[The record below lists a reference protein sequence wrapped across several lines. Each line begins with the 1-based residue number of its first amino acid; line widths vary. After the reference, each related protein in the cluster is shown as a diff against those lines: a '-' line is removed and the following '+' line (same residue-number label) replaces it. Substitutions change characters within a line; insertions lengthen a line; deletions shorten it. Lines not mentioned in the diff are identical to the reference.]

1 MLFSPPP
8 LHGSPLLT
16 PQSLRFHPAQHL
28 AESLI
33 LFKNLDII
41 NTVSSGEIEQH
52 QREHCLLVC
61 PPLIRFPHM
70 DMSPDTIANTQDGGK
85 VQIDRKTRHGRH
97 APMGSLFFVLVGKNA
112 LCHNVFTSL
121 VIDSLSKRILSYL
134 IIRTNEVF

>member
-85 VQIDRKTRHGRH
+85 VQIDRKTRHGETLSH
-97 APMGSLFFVLVGKNA
+97 STTHDLSIDEVESSPQGFVLGQRLFKP
-112 LCHNVFTSL
+112 
-121 VIDSLSKRILSYL
+121 VICDP
-134 IIRTNEVF
+134 